1 MRQTRKGKEHVSY
14 QRKKYDGDYFQTR
27 INATIEEVAHYY
39 FPISEIKEIE
49 ILQGGDEETDSY
61 IKTPYK
67 IYRVSKEEQKEYNL
81 YCNIRVAFGIFYK
94 GTEETKKMSCGLVRI

>member
-1 MRQTRKGKEHVSY
+1 MLVINV
-14 QRKKYDGDYFQTR
+14 KKYDGDYFQTR

-61 IKTPYK
+61 
-67 IYRVSKEEQKEYNL
+67 
-81 YCNIRVAFGIFYK
+81 GIFYK